1 MSINH
6 RLSTQLQN
14 DQVYLTLLPGGGHIA
29 ELVLKSNAVNPLWI
43 PPWQTIEP
51 ADYDPQKHPEY
62 GPAPEAGL
70 LAGISGHNLCFDFF
84 GPPTAAEAAAGQ
96 TVHGEASTVNYE
108 VEQKRGE
115 LRAVATLPKAEMRI
129 ERVLR
134 LAPDAQAIVVTETA
148 ENLTGVD
155 RPVGWT
161 QHATLGPPFLAKGK
175 TVMHMPAT
183 ASKVLEEEF
192 AEGND
197 RFAIGAEFQWPMA
210 PLARGGYSDLRVT
223 VDTPFSGAFTTHLM
237 SPSLKQAYFTAF
249 NPDLKTVFGYIW
261 KRDDFPWVGIW
272 EENYNRKH
280 APWNGKTFTRGMEF
294 GASPMPEPR
303 DKMVDRGTLFGER
316 CYRWIGARSKV
327 TVEYC
332 LFIAESDKPIEA
344 VVWAGD
350 LIRGD
355 DGFEV
360 RV

>member
-6 RLSTQLQN
+6 RLSVQLQN

-29 ELVLKSNAVNPLWI
+29 EVVLKSNAVNPLWI
-43 PPWQTIEP
+43 PPWKTIEP

-62 GPAPEAGL
+62 GAAPEAGL
-70 LAGISGHNLCFDFF
+70 LAGIVGHNLCFDFF
-84 GPPTAAEAAAGQ
+84 GPPTEAEAAAGQ
-96 TVHGEASTVNYE
+96 TVHGEASIVNWE

-115 LRAVATLPKAEMRI
+115 LRAVANFPKAEMRI

-134 LAPDAQAIVVTETA
+134 LAPDAQAVVVTETA
-148 ENLTGVD
+148 ENLTDVD

-192 AEGND
+192 AEGKD
-197 RFAIGAEFQWPMA
+197 RFVIGAEFQWPMA
-210 PLARGGYSDLRVT
+210 PLAGGGYSDLRVT
-223 VDTPFSGAFTTHLM
+223 VDTPASGAFTTHLM
-237 SPSLKQAYFTAF
+237 NPAHEQAYFTAF
-249 NPDLKTVFGYIW
+249 NADVKTVFGYVW
-261 KRDDFPWVGIW
+261 KRDDFPWIGIW
-272 EENYNRKH
+272 EENHNRKH
-280 APWNGKTFTRGMEF
+280 APWNGKAFTRGMEF

-332 LFIAESDKPIEA
+332 LFIAESDKPIQA
-344 VVWAGD
+344 VEWDGNV
-350 LIRGD
+350 IRGD
-355 DGFEV
+355 AGFEV